1 MTLQKEPPPGSSFF
15 FFLMIKKTK
24 NMSEYLFNFDIHDAN
39 SNVYREIEQRLETS
53 GCRVLGHPLGS
64 TYFIRAG
71 EENVRDLCGKLEDAF
86 CDLSMT
92 FILSRLDR
100 NRYCRSKTVMEEL
113 VERVVEEVTK
123 KLKRKSLID

>member
-1 MTLQKEPPPGSSFF
+1 MP
-15 FFLMIKKTK
+15 
-24 NMSEYLFNFDIHDAN
+24 EYLFNFDIHDAD

-64 TYFIRAG
+64 TYHIRAG
-71 EENVRDLCGKLEDAF
+71 EENVENLCKDLRNAF
-86 CDLSMT
+86 SDLSMA

-100 NRYCRSKTVMEEL
+100 NRYCKSKTMMREL
-113 VERVVEEVTK
+113 VEQVVDEVTK

>member
-24 NMSEYLFNFDIHDAN
+24 NMSEYLFNFDIHDAD
-39 SNVYREIEQRLETS
+39 SDVYREIEQRLETS

-64 TYFIRAG
+64 TYHIRAG
-71 EENVRDLCGKLEDAF
+71 EENVKNLCGDLKNAF
-86 CDLSMT
+86 SDLSMA

-100 NRYCRSKTVMEEL
+100 EKCCKSETKMRKLVRLVMEEI
-113 VERVVEEVTK
+113 EK
-123 KLKRKSLID
+123 KLREEIVD